1 MDRTGISEAL
11 NDRGYANLG
20 PMLAGKD
27 IATLKALYPQK
38 DPFRSH
44 IIMRRHDFGEGEYT
58 YFSNPLPTSVAG
70 SKNICIQN
78 PEFSVMQR
86 WRLRQRARPHSRY

>member
-1 MDRTGISEAL
+1 MDRTRISEAL

-20 PMLAGKD
+20 PMLASKD

-44 IIMRRHDFGEGEYT
+44 II
-58 YFSNPLPTSVAG
+58 
-70 SKNICIQN
+70 
-78 PEFSVMQR
+78 
-86 WRLRQRARPHSRY
+86 